1 MIALVFAKTLVCC
14 VIQIHAIEILKK
26 YPDKSMAGIIL
37 KRITTPGAFNPRVVF
52 IVCILLMLLIY
63 FIDLNTGTKVLFSVL
78 YIFPLAV
85 IALQSN
91 RLSESIVGVVVSS
104 ALQFATFLTFHVSGV
119 SLTIDSVV
127 AVAASTLTIF
137 LARSLRMN
145 QLEILVLANQDALT
159 GLSNRRNFETQID
172 LEISRQ
178 LRYGGFFSLA
188 IIDLDNFKQVN
199 DLQGHQAGDE
209 VLRIFAEILRDC
221 TRQADTIVRLGGDEF
236 AILMPNTRKIESNL
250 LCQKLNEEI
259 RCKMSSAGF
268 AITSS
273 IGIATF
279 EHAPESRSKAL
290 QMADKA
296 MYEAK
301 NQGKGRVVCSE
312 PHLLLSL

>member
-1 MIALVFAKTLVCC
+1 
-14 VIQIHAIEILKK
+14 
-26 YPDKSMAGIIL
+26 MAGINL
-37 KRITTPGAFNPRVVF
+37 KRLVTPGAFNPRVVF

-63 FIDLNTGTKVLFSVL
+63 ITDLNTGTKVIFSVL

-104 ALQFATFLTFHVSGV
+104 ALQFVTFLNFHVNGT
-119 SLTIDSVV
+119 SLVIDSVV
-127 AVAASTLTIF
+127 AIAASTLTIF
-137 LARSLRMN
+137 LARSLRKN
-145 QLEILVLANQDALT
+145 QLEIMVLANQDALT
-159 GLSNRRNFETQID
+159 GLSNRRSFEAQID

-199 DLQGHQAGDE
+199 DLQGHQAGDD
-209 VLRIFAEILRDC
+209 VLKLFAEILRDC
-221 TRQADTIVRLGGDEF
+221 TRQSDSIVRLGGDEF
-236 AILMPNTRKIESNL
+236 AILMPNTRKIEGDL

-259 RCKMSSAGF
+259 KRKMSNAGF
-268 AITSS
+268 DITSS

-279 EHAPESRSKAL
+279 DQAPESRSKAMQL
-290 QMADKA
+290 ADRA

-312 PHLLLSL
+312 PHQLCSI